1 MTRQIRSKNGIRHNE
16 SFIEKCSRLNSYKLE
31 RIEYKSSNGTD
42 LKVGLIP
49 GAVWMGGGE
58 TTLSGIYFNPNMPTE
73 EIFTTPM
80 KGQAEGTVVSTKP
93 LAYQGQIIDKFSIT
107 FENGRAVSWRA
118 EQGEELLGKM
128 LTLDEGA
135 AMLGE
140 LGARTCGFADFT
152 FRYFIL

>member
-1 MTRQIRSKNGIRHNE
+1 MLRWRMLWELILATVYVNDETDPVEEWNRHNE

-118 EQGEELLGKM
+118 EQGEELLGK
-128 LTLDEGA
+128 DA
-135 AMLGE
+135 
-140 LGARTCGFADFT
+140 
-152 FRYFIL
+152 YS